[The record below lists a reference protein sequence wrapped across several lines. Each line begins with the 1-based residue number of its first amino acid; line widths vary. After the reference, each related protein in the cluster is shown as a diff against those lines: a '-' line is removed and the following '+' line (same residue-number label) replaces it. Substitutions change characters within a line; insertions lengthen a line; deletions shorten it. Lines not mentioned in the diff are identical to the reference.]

1 MRLALP
7 KEKHPHRPIKGS
19 REGASGHIIPISLC
33 GRRLRGKGFL
43 AF

>member
-1 MRLALP
+1 LMDRRLA
-7 KEKHPHRPIKGS
+7 RVTN
-19 REGASGHIIPISLC
+19 ATVIPIRLC